1 MKVTTCNSVCEMLNK
16 LVLLALGLDA
26 RRTLV
31 VELLHV
37 RNSLL
42 QDLLVALCLV
52 LALCRQLLRVLL
64 LPLTVCSNP
73 KVNRAHSVT

>member
-1 MKVTTCNSVCEMLNK
+1 MLNK

-42 QDLLVALCLV
+42 QDLLVALCLF

-64 LPLTVCSNP
+64 LPLTVCVP
-73 KVNRAHSVT
+73 TQW

>member
-1 MKVTTCNSVCEMLNK
+1 MLNK

-64 LPLTVCSNP
+64 LPLTVCVP
-73 KVNRAHSVT
+73 TQW